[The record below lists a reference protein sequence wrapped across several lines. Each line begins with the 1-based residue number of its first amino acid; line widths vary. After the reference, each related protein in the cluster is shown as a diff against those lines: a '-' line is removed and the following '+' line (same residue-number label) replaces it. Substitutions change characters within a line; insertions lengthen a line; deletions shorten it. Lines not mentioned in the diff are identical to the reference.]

1 MAQPHTN
8 TIWYLDLHYGNATY
22 LAITHTIPRT
32 FRHAG
37 LWYGNDM
44 LNFHTI
50 SISSAGMPHLIWE
63 WYGFLKQFLSN
74 PIFPVNS
81 CDASYYWITF
91 SSFTSQFSEVI
102 ISLINA
108 LINYS
113 KLGAQYHIL
122 CIHQFDNLKLN
133 FVFNWSL
140 NLQTHHNISATAN
153 LKKPKTLV

>member
-1 MAQPHTN
+1 MISGPSL
-8 TIWYLDLHYGNATY
+8 WECYVFGNNPYNSQNIQACW
-22 LAITHTIPRT
+22 PV
-32 FRHAG
+32 
-37 LWYGNDM
+37 
-44 LNFHTI
+44 
-50 SISSAGMPHLIWE
+50 IWE
-63 WYGFLKQFLSN
+63 WYAKLPYNLHIICRYATSDMGMIWFLKQFLSN